1 MSRKRTPNQ
10 TTIPRAARL
19 RTMLVAAFVGAALT
33 SATARAEIYLDV
45 EADPMPLVE
54 ITVVVPGG
62 FESTRSEE
70 AGAAT
75 LMSDIL
81 DAGTKNLAREAFL
94 DRLASFGAS
103 HGLSVSNLYSIWT
116 LSFPLVDGK
125 DYEELAALLAEN
137 WKTPRITDETFRIA
151 RRKLEASLRG
161 SLDSDMSLGASTAR
175 RWINR
180 NELGGYPITL
190 DRLAELERDTVTA
203 VWQRDFVGAG
213 EIWAGVVA
221 PQSSLGVVK
230 SILTSVFAAQGA
242 VVEDAEPRPLAVREI
257 SAENLRAEHV
267 FLIVDKPE
275 RTQTIT
281 SVIAVSPR
289 RHDVEEELAADFG
302 RHVLVDSG
310 LGSIFGEEIRT
321 KRGLAY
327 SVMGV
332 HAQYLGY
339 PSLGV
344 AANPVRPK
352 SDEALDV
359 IADLLSSAYERATL
373 IDELPAE
380 TWNRQWQAFIYGRQ
394 LQRSSPE
401 GRIAER
407 MSVAVGALH
416 PKLYA
421 RDIARWRTDRATVAT
436 TLRETWARSVVVGTV
451 VGEAAEL
458 APLVEKHFPDYE
470 QIVIPYADSVRDKA
484 YLRK

>member
-1 MSRKRTPNQ
+1 MSCQPTPNV
-10 TTIPRAARL
+10 TAPRATRVF
-19 RTMLVAAFVGAALT
+19 TMLAAAVVAAMLMA
-33 SATARAEIYLDV
+33 ATARAEIYLDV

-54 ITVVVPGG
+54 ITVIVPGG
-62 FESTRSEE
+62 FESASAEE

-81 DAGTKNLAREAFL
+81 DAGTKTLTREAFL
-94 DRLASFGAS
+94 DRLASFGAG
-103 HGLSVSNLYSIWT
+103 HGLSVSNLYSVWT

-125 DYEELAALLAEN
+125 DYAGLAALLAEN

-151 RRKLEASLRG
+151 KRKLAASLKG

-180 NELGGYPITL
+180 NELGGHPITL
-190 DRLAELERDTVTA
+190 DRLAELERETVAT
-203 VWQRDFVGAG
+203 VWQRDFVGAE

-221 PQSSLGVVK
+221 PQSSLDLVK

-242 VVEDAEPRPLAVREI
+242 VVDGAKPRPLAVREI
-257 SAENLRAEHV
+257 SAENLRPEHV
-267 FLIVDKPE
+267 FLILDKPG

-289 RHDVEEELAADFG
+289 RHTVEEELAADFG

-344 AANPVRPK
+344 ATNPLRPK

-359 IADLLSSAYERATL
+359 IADLLSSAYEQGTR
-373 IDELPAE
+373 IEELPAD
-380 TWNRQWQAFIYGRQ
+380 TWDRQWQSFIYGRQ

-416 PKLYA
+416 PDLYA
-421 RDIARWRTDRATVAT
+421 RDIASWKTDRTAVAT

-458 APLVEKHFPDYE
+458 EPLVKKHFPHYE
-470 QIVIPYADSVRDKA
+470 VIVIPYADTVRDKA
-484 YLRK
+484 YVRK